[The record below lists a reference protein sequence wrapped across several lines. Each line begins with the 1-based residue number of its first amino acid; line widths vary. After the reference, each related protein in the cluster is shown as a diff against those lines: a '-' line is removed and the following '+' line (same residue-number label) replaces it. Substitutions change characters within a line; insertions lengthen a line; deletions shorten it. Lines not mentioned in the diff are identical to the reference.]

1 MEQMN
6 EESVAAIAESTAQQW
21 ANVRNAEYPE
31 VNGAGVPFNR
41 TTRTFLP
48 NSATNSAA
56 ISGVQSR
63 EYVATNSTQV
73 GQNSYFNYSSGNYST
88 SNYFTTNRYN
98 GSAAYCGDPDC
109 QQCFNAHGEPITPE
123 VQLELDQERAE
134 RRERR
139 RVQAA
144 EEQAEYD
151 RRRALRDECKRVANT
166 LLLSLLDREQTIE
179 YGLRDQFQF
188 VGSLGTRF
196 ELTAYGCEGN
206 IRKLDSDG
214 MYLAS
219 YCCHPEG
226 AHSLPQAD
234 VLVAQYLGLVTDEKG
249 FLDLA
254 HDY

>member
-1 MEQMN
+1 MD
-6 EESVAAIAESTAQQW
+6 EEFVAALRESTAESTAQLW
-21 ANVRNAEYPE
+21 AKVRNAEYPE

-41 TTRTFLP
+41 TITQTFNP
-48 NSATNSAA
+48 DMSTTSNA
-56 ISGVQSR
+56 ISGVQAR
-63 EYVATNSTQV
+63 EYVAYNSTSV
-73 GQNSYFNYSSGNYST
+73 GQNSYFNYSAGTYSTTNSAYRIDSGN
-88 SNYFTTNRYN
+88 
-98 GSAAYCGDPDC
+98 YCGDPNC
-109 QQCFNAHGEPITPE
+109 PQCRLPEPISPE
-123 VQLELDQERAE
+123 VQLERDRERAE

-144 EEQAEYD
+144 EEQAEFE

-166 LLLSLLDREQTIE
+166 LLLSLLDLEQTIE
-179 YGLRDQFQF
+179 YGLHDRFQF
-188 VGSLGTRF
+188 VGSEGTRW

-214 MYLAS
+214 NYLKG

-234 VLVAQYLGLVTDEKG
+234 VLIAQYLGLVTDEKG